1 MIDLSDFERGA
12 SYDGDYDVDL
22 KRLQAR
28 LQRIHVAHI
37 VRGAHAV
44 IMLEGWDAAGKG
56 GIIERMTAGWDQRHF
71 EVYPIGAPT
80 PEEKRHDYLWRF
92 RIHLPPPR
100 EITVFDR
107 SWYGRVL
114 VERVEG
120 LAGEAEWQGAYDQI
134 NAFEAEIQ
142 AMGITLVKLFV
153 HITQDEQDKRLAK
166 RLDNPWKRW
175 KTGAEDYR
183 NRAKRD
189 QYCAAMHDMFAR
201 TDTEN
206 APWFVV
212 AGDDKKSARIVALTH
227 VADALEAA
235 VDMTPPPR
243 DPAVVALAHAA
254 FGYEPKD

>member
-1 MIDLSDFERGA
+1 MIDLTDHESGA
-12 SYDGDYDVDL
+12 RYGKHYKRDL
-22 KRLQAR
+22 KRLQER
-28 LQRIHVAHI
+28 LERIHVAHI
-37 VRGAHAV
+37 EHDAHAV

-92 RIHLPPPR
+92 RIHLPPAR

-120 LAGEAEWQGAYDQI
+120 FAKPAEWRRAYDEI

-153 HITQDEQDKRLAK
+153 HITQDEQDKRLAT
-166 RLDNPWKRW
+166 RLDDPWKRW
-175 KTGAEDYR
+175 KTGVEDYR
-183 NRAKRD
+183 NRAKRAD
-189 QYCAAMHDMFAR
+189 YLAAMHEMLAK
-201 TDTEN
+201 TDTAN
-206 APWFVV
+206 APWSVV
-212 AGDDKKSARIVALTH
+212 DGNNKKAARIAALSH
-227 VADALEAA
+227 VADRLEDA
-235 VDMTPPPR
+235 VDVTPPPR
-243 DPAVVALAHAA
+243 NPVVVALANDA
-254 FGYEPKD
+254 FGYVAKD